1 MKKKLLIIGSSG
13 FFGKSI
19 IDFLE
24 KKKIYDN
31 FFSHIYLH
39 YKSKKIKVSNKLKKK
54 FNIILV
60 KGDLS
65 KIKKLPVSDYIIYT
79 ALSNNLSKDRM
90 ALKNYINL
98 AKKFHKKSIII
109 YASSGAV
116 YGDQSNKLKGFI
128 EDSSLDYEKQIL
140 NYKKEYAKTKYHNE
154 KNLKKLNK
162 FDIKVII
169 ARCFTFVGKN
179 IPLDNKFVIGNI
191 INNIIKKKT
200 IKIKTKQVVIRSYMH
215 TDDLSDIFLMLLIHQ
230 KKSFEI
236 FNVGSDDPLDLH
248 KLVQKL
254 ALVFKVNYKFN
265 EIINQ
270 STQDIYYPNIVKLR
284 KKYKYNKKLDSLKSI
299 IKTIKDFKKARTK
312 L

>member
-1 MKKKLLIIGSSG
+1 
-13 FFGKSI
+13 
-19 IDFLE
+19 
-24 KKKIYDN
+24 
-31 FFSHIYLH
+31 
-39 YKSKKIKVSNKLKKK
+39 
-54 FNIILV
+54 
-60 KGDLS
+60 
-65 KIKKLPVSDYIIYT
+65 
-79 ALSNNLSKDRM
+79 
-90 ALKNYINL
+90 
-98 AKKFHKKSIII
+98 
-109 YASSGAV
+109 
-116 YGDQSNKLKGFI
+116 
-128 EDSSLDYEKQIL
+128 
-140 NYKKEYAKTKYHNE
+140 
-154 KNLKKLNK
+154 
-162 FDIKVII
+162 
-169 ARCFTFVGKN
+169 
-179 IPLDNKFVIGNI
+179 
-191 INNIIKKKT
+191 
-200 IKIKTKQVVIRSYMH
+200 MH